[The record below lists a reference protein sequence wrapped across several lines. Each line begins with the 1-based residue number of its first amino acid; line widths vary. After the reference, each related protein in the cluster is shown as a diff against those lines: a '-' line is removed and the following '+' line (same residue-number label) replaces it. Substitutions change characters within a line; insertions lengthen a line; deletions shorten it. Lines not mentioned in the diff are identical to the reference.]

1 MTHGP
6 LKIYANEFADPAHLV
21 IRCHDSNMVMTETEH
36 EAFTTNDGTRA
47 RSDRIM
53 RRCPVCGAVVMTS
66 LIAALP
72 DDAEVSP

>member
-1 MTHGP
+1 
-6 LKIYANEFADPAHLV
+6 
-21 IRCHDSNMVMTETEH
+21 MVMTETEH

-66 LIAALP
+66 LIAVVP
-72 DDAEVSP
+72 DDAEGD